1 MKNKNLKKGIYFT
14 TIGSLWWGLLG
25 TFFFQYI
32 SYVGTIEVVVQGLWT
47 CIILIITTIYLNK
60 IKTLRKILYKKK
72 NLIILFL
79 TSFLIL
85 ANWTTWIYAVSTKR
99 IIDASYGYFIFPII
113 NIFLGYLFFS
123 EKINAKRLISI
134 LIVIIASIYL
144 LLTLKSFP
152 WVGIS

>member
-32 SYVGTIEVVVQGLWT
+32 SYVGTIEVVVHRSLWT

-72 NLIILFL
+72 I
-79 TSFLIL
+79 
-85 ANWTTWIYAVSTKR
+85 
-99 IIDASYGYFIFPII
+99 
-113 NIFLGYLFFS
+113 
-123 EKINAKRLISI
+123 
-134 LIVIIASIYL
+134 
-144 LLTLKSFP
+144 
-152 WVGIS
+152 